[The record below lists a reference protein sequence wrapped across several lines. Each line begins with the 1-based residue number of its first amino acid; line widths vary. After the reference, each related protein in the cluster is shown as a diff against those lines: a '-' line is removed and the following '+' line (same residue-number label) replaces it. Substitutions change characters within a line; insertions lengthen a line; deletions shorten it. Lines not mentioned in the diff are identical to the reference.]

1 MSDRLS
7 TVSYT
12 FSVLLLDL
20 RDNAALA
27 IFQLDSEKFM
37 FKYFGFGRSRERI
50 AALEAENLRQR
61 STIDSLQNQLS
72 ALQAETTILQTK
84 VEQEDVEIDW
94 INSIFDHVAGIQEAL
109 GGIQASEYKLAGEMR
124 GESTLFQETSMGASL
139 GATATNTFVEGV
151 RAMSSDATLISSN
164 IAELG
169 AQTARIEGIL
179 AAIKDI
185 SDQTNLL
192 ALNAAIEAARAGES
206 GRGFAVVADEVRK
219 LAEKSAKATH
229 EIGEIIIG
237 IRNGIRQSSES
248 VTGMSEKANE
258 LSKSGKEVT
267 DSLEIL
273 NTGLEHSGAVIA
285 LTSHRSWVELLKID
299 HLLLTLT
306 IYIGAVKNP
315 EGFTCVGHTEC
326 RLGEWYLDQRDGFGG
341 NSRFTAIDRPH
352 VRFHEQANLF
362 LDSLRKK
369 DKSSLEKH
377 LSGMEHASRELNSAL
392 EAFGRELPET
402 GRTTEK
408 KIELF

>member
-1 MSDRLS
+1 
-7 TVSYT
+7 
-12 FSVLLLDL
+12 
-20 RDNAALA
+20 
-27 IFQLDSEKFM
+27 M
-37 FKYFGFGRSRERI
+37 FEYFGFGRSKERI
-50 AALEAENLRQR
+50 ATLEAENILQR
-61 STIDSLQNQLS
+61 STIDSLQGQVA
-72 ALQAETTILQTK
+72 ALQAEAATLQAK
-84 VEQEDVEIDW
+84 AAQEDSEIGW
-94 INSIFDHVAGIQEAL
+94 INTIFDHVAGIQESL

-164 IAELG
+164 IEQLG
-169 AQTARIEGIL
+169 AQTACIEGIL

-192 ALNAAIEAARAGES
+192 ALNAAIEAARAGDS

-219 LAEKSAKATH
+219 LAEKSANAAR
-229 EIGEIIIG
+229 EIGEIVEGVRKG
-237 IRNGIRQSSES
+237 IHLSSAS
-248 VTGMSEKANE
+248 VAGMSAKADE

-299 HLLLTLT
+299 HLMLTLT

-315 EGFTCVGHTEC
+315 EGFTCVDHTEC
-326 RLGEWYLDQRDGFGG
+326 RLGEWYIDHLDEFGG
-341 NSRFTAIDRPH
+341 NSLFKAIERPH
-352 VRFHEQANLF
+352 VRFHEQANSF
-362 LDSLRKK
+362 LDSVRKK
-369 DKSSLEKH
+369 DRSSLEKH
-377 LSGMEHASRELNSAL
+377 LSGMEYASRELNVAL
-392 EAFGRELPET
+392 GTFGREVPAAS
-402 GRTTEK
+402 RNPEK